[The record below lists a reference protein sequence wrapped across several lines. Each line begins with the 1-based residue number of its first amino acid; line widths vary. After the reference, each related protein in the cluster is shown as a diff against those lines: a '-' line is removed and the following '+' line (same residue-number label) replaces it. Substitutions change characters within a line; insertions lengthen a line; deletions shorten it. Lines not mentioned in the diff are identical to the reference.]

1 MNYVSL
7 QVRSYIFE
15 VFSLDH
21 LAMWPLTQILQGNN
35 FSYNIVSVRQEE
47 NTEVQKLKYSNW
59 SMEMES
65 QKWEET
71 AITI

>member
-1 MNYVSL
+1 
-7 QVRSYIFE
+7 
-15 VFSLDH
+15 
-21 LAMWPLTQILQGNN
+21 MWPLTQILQDNN
-35 FSYNIVSVRQEE
+35 FSFNIVCVRQEE

>member
-1 MNYVSL
+1 MWVYRYVATF
-7 QVRSYIFE
+7 FE

-35 FSYNIVSVRQEE
+35 FSYNIVCVRQEE

-59 SMEMES
+59 SMETES